1 MNWFDRTLGVIA
13 PGVGLRRARQRQ
25 ALEVLARAY
34 EGAKTGRRTEGWI
47 TPGTGANSEIGPAL
61 ARLRARSRDLVRN
74 NPYAAK
80 AVQALVSNMVGTGL
94 MPRARA
100 GETELARQADRLW
113 ARFASECDA
122 DGLTDFAGL
131 QALIVRSL
139 VESGE
144 VLVRL
149 RPRRVEDGLAV
160 PLQLQVLE
168 PDHLDTGRT
177 EELPGGGYIL
187 QGVEFDPLG
196 RRVAYWLYPR
206 HPGEAG
212 GLSGLGHPVARRV
225 PADQVLHLFERL
237 RPGQVRGVPWFAPV
251 MLKLRD
257 LDDYDEAELVRKKIE
272 ACFAAFVTG
281 AEDEETLGRAQL
293 DAAGRRV
300 ESFEPG
306 MIEYLEPG
314 KDVKFASP
322 AASGGYAEYMRM
334 QLHAVAAGVGLTYE
348 LLTGDLSQVNYSS
361 IRAGLIEFRRRMEAL
376 QWQLLVPGLCQP
388 VWRRFVLA
396 AQAAG
401 ALPDGAE
408 IAAEWTA
415 PRFEA
420 VDPLKDI
427 QADVQA
433 VRAGVM
439 TLKEAIARQGYEPAQ
454 VLREIAETN
463 AELDALGL
471 ILDSDP
477 RRSTKTGQDSGR
489 EVAPASSD
497 EDRNDTE

>member
-1 MNWFDRTLGVIA
+1 MAI
-13 PGVGLRRARQRQ
+13 
-25 ALEVLARAY
+25 LARAY
-34 EGAKTGRRTEGWI
+34 EGAKVGRRTEGWI
-47 TPGTGANSEIGPAL
+47 AAGTGANAEIAPAI
-61 ARLRARSRDLVRN
+61 ARLRDRSRDLVRN

-80 AVQALVSNMVGTGL
+80 AVTALVSNLVGTGL
-94 MPRARA
+94 QPRAA
-100 GETELARQADRLW
+100 AATPELAAEADWLW
-113 ARFASECDA
+113 SAFAASADA

-131 QALIVRSL
+131 QALIARSL

-149 RPRRVEDGLAV
+149 RERRVEDGLPV

-168 PDHLDTGRT
+168 ADHLDSTKS
-177 EELPGGGYIL
+177 EELRDGGFIL
-187 QGVEFDPLG
+187 QGVEFDALG
-196 RRVAYWLYPR
+196 RRRAYWLYPT
-206 HPGEAG
+206 HPGDGRGA
-212 GLSGLGHPVARRV
+212 LVSHRV
-225 PADQVLHLFERL
+225 PADRVLHLFERL
-237 RPGQVRGVPWFAPV
+237 RPGQARGVPWFAPV

-257 LDDYDEAELVRKKIE
+257 LDAYDEAELVRKKIE

-281 AEDEETLGRAQL
+281 VQDEETLGKARTEA
-293 DAAGRRV
+293 DGSRI
-300 ESFEPG
+300 ETFEPG

-314 KDVKFASP
+314 RDVKFAAPS
-322 AASGGYAEYMRM
+322 ASGGYAEYMRL
-334 QLHAVAAGVGLTYE
+334 QLHAIAAGVGLTYE

-401 ALPDGAE
+401 KLPDAD
-408 IAAEWTA
+408 ISADWTA

-420 VDPLKDI
+420 VDPMKDI
-427 QADVQA
+427 QADILA

-454 VLREIAETN
+454 VLAEIAAVN
-463 AELDALGL
+463 AELDALG
-471 ILDSDP
+471 ITLDTDP
-477 RRSTKTGQDSGR
+477 RRSTRTGQWKQQHEEKPDAG
-489 EVAPASSD
+489 ETA
-497 EDRNDTE
+497 